1 MKIFDRRVEKELEE
15 KGIQPT
21 EAVKKLEHSRQVLHV
36 VIGILATVV
45 LALGAGLLYF
55 HNKNQP
61 QVSSTVA
68 SSTKEEA
75 NQQAKPTESTVDMGA
90 DHLLK
95 LSAKER
101 ADEATAA
108 FKNWY
113 TSFKNDTPILEINEE
128 LLENPSGTSPYDL
141 QEKLVTNMKDKFGT
155 LLADSYYNSLRD
167 ALNANPLTIDPE
179 KGLTW
184 TFEGDFDNWLITWL
198 FDTEKDKK
206 NTKIVIRNDFPYEW
220 TDWKKFIEKEQ
231 NKDKF
236 GNVLNSIDWDNDI
249 SHEVI
254 TILTA
259 NDKKN
264 IENLA
269 GVFAV
274 MQYNE
279 KLGFW
284 QLTGTMGGGKQ

>member
-1 MKIFDRRVEKELEE
+1 M
-15 KGIQPT
+15 
-21 EAVKKLEHSRQVLHV
+21 
-36 VIGILATVV
+36 
-45 LALGAGLLYF
+45 
-55 HNKNQP
+55 
-61 QVSSTVA
+61 
-68 SSTKEEA
+68 
-75 NQQAKPTESTVDMGA
+75 
-90 DHLLK
+90 
-95 LSAKER
+95 
-101 ADEATAA
+101 
-108 FKNWY
+108 
-113 TSFKNDTPILEINEE
+113 
-128 LLENPSGTSPYDL
+128 
-141 QEKLVTNMKDKFGT
+141 
-155 LLADSYYNSLRD
+155 
-167 ALNANPLTIDPE
+167 
-179 KGLTW
+179 
-184 TFEGDFDNWLITWL
+184 
-198 FDTEKDKK
+198 
-206 NTKIVIRNDFPYEW
+206 IRNDFPYEW